1 MTDFQR
7 PRGTRDFPPEEMEQR
22 RIVEDGLRKVA
33 RSFNFGEVMTPTFEN
48 TELFVAKSGPGIIDE
63 IYAFKDKGDREISLR
78 PELTAAVMRYY
89 VKELHTRPKPLK
101 LYYMGNCFR
110 YERPQK
116 GRYREFWQFGAEIIG
131 APSLEAD
138 AEVLALAY
146 YCAVGSGAVVTDIRI
161 GHLGVMKALFE
172 KAQIGDDLQADIRR
186 YLDKKDFD
194 GLDAFFAEKGL
205 SPETLGTLTE
215 LVNLHGN
222 RNILDKAQ
230 ELMGGDCADIVYL
243 KDLARRLNSYG
254 IQDSQYSIDLGVARG
269 LDYYT
274 GMVFEIDAAGLGAES
289 QICGGGAYSLSETF
303 GGQQI
308 FSTGFA
314 FGFDRLILARSSDEE
329 IIPKLDI
336 YFIPISDDARLK
348 CLELATELRKAG
360 VSADI
365 DLLGRKVGKAFGYA
379 DTIGARTAIVIG
391 DKELAE
397 KKVNVK
403 DMATGDQTPVEFS
416 RLLDHY
422 QNK

>member
-131 APSLEAD
+131 APSLDAD

-146 YCAVGSGAVVTDIRI
+146 YSVKNLGLNNTVMRI
-161 GHLGVMKALFE
+161 GHLGVLNKFIEELGVSESMKVEVRRMIDKRDFESLRTLPDGAGAKQDVTNRLIELVSLDGGSETLE
-172 KAQIGDDLQADIRR
+172 KAKKLMDGDDISLKE
-186 YLDKKDFD
+186 LKK
-194 GLDAFFAEKGL
+194 LL
-205 SPETLGTLTE
+205 
-215 LVNLHGN
+215 
-222 RNILDKAQ
+222 NILEK
-230 ELMGGDCADIVYL
+230 
-243 KDLARRLNSYG
+243 YG
-254 IQDSQYSIDLGVARG
+254 ITDYKLDFGVARG

-274 GMVFEIDAAGLGAES
+274 GMVFEIDAPNLGAEK

-303 GGQQI
+303 GGQPI
-308 FSTGFA
+308 SSTGFA
-314 FGFDRLILARSSDEE
+314 FGFDRLMLARSQDEE
-329 IIPKLDI
+329 ELSKLDV
-336 YFIPISDDARLK
+336 YFIPISDDARMK
-348 CLELATELRKAG
+348 CLEMVTEIRNNG
-360 VSADI
+360 ISADI

-379 DTIGARTAIVIG
+379 DTIGAKTAIVIG

-397 KKVNVK
+397 EKVMVK
-403 DMATGDQTPVEFS
+403 DMATGDQTPINFS
-416 RLLDHY
+416 ELLKHY
-422 QNK
+422 QN